1 MSVVITET
9 LLPYNLISKMKIRIK
24 MNLLSIVLSLIK
36 NLTAF
41 YKFVYNI
48 FNKTNR
54 KSKGNESYIILKVR
68 LQFHIV
74 SYFLS
79 FSYSQK
85 KRKAKL
91 IFNQKGDGEFCAV
104 VIICMQ
110 EVDIGL

>member
-1 MSVVITET
+1 MSVVFTDT
-9 LLPYNLISKMKIRIK
+9 LLPYHPISKMYIRIK
-24 MNLLSIVLSLIK
+24 INLSSIVLSLIK

-85 KRKAKL
+85 KEK
-91 IFNQKGDGEFCAV
+91 QS
-104 VIICMQ
+104 
-110 EVDIGL
+110 